1 MSAYRFSLAQR
12 AALARAVPPDPADA
26 ARFAAARQKLAVR
39 LRQGEYPAEDAAAWE
54 RVLDKLADLERAPR
68 HSQQGK

>member
-12 AALARAVPPDPADA
+12 ASLARAVPDPADA
-26 ARFAAARQKLAVR
+26 GRFAAARQKLAVR

>member
-12 AALARAVPPDPADA
+12 AALARAVPDPADA

-54 RVLDKLADLERAPR
+54 RVLDKLADLERAPW
-68 HSQQGK
+68 HSQQRK